1 MQFDAR
7 STNRR
12 TTGESSLLVWL
23 GAVATT
29 GAGAGAGAATG
40 AGAGAATGAGA
51 VLVQARQQV
60 QQQVQ
65 VQVQQFRAQA
75 LVRPPLHQPLQSQ
88 FQRQRFR
95 LQQHES
101 R

>member
-1 MQFDAR
+1 VQQRQQA
-7 STNRR
+7 
-12 TTGESSLLVWL
+12 LALVR
-23 GAVATT
+23 VQQQRQ
-29 GAGAGAGAATG
+29 
-40 AGAGAATGAGA
+40 
-51 VLVQARQQV
+51 VQELVQARQQV
-60 QQQVQ
+60 Q
-65 VQVQQFRAQA
+65 VQQQRAQA